1 MEIKILWTDF
11 AKSAVRSIYDY
22 YLEHVSRSLSRKL
35 VIGIVTETKQ
45 LQYQPTMGTLE
56 PLLEKDSRNFRY
68 ILYKSYKI
76 IYWFNEDRNAIE
88 IVDVFDSRQNPIKI
102 SKSTAK

>member
-11 AKSAVRSIYDY
+11 AKSSVRSIYDY

-35 VIGIVTETKQ
+35 VIGIVTETKH

-56 PLLEKDSRNFRY
+56 PLLEKDPRDFRY

-76 IYWFNEDRNAIE
+76 IYWFNEDRKAIE
-88 IVDVFDSRQNPIKI
+88 IMDVFDSRQNPVKI
-102 SKSTAK
+102 NNGTVK

>member
-22 YLEHVSRSLSRKL
+22 YLEHVSRNLATKL
-35 VIGIVTETKQ
+35 VVGIVDETKQ
-45 LQYQPTMGTLE
+45 LQYQPKMGTLE
-56 PLLEKDSRNFRY
+56 PLLEKDPRDFRY

-76 IYWFNEDRNAIE
+76 IYWFNEDRKAIE
-88 IVDVFDSRQNPIKI
+88 IVDVFDSRQNPVKI
-102 SKSTAK
+102 NKGTVK

>member
-11 AKSAVRSIYDY
+11 AKSAVRSIFDY
-22 YLEHVSRSLSRKL
+22 YLEHVSRNLARKL
-35 VIGIVTETKQ
+35 VVGIVSETRQ

-56 PLLEKDSRNFRY
+56 PLLEKDPREFRY

-76 IYWFNEDRNAIE
+76 IYWINLDRKAIE
-88 IVDVFDSRQNPIKI
+88 IVDVFDARQNPIKI
-102 SKSTAK
+102 TKGTVR

>member
-1 MEIKILWTDF
+1 
-11 AKSAVRSIYDY
+11 
-22 YLEHVSRSLSRKL
+22 
-35 VIGIVTETKQ
+35 
-45 LQYQPTMGTLE
+45 
-56 PLLEKDSRNFRY
+56 LLEKDPRNFRY

-102 SKSTAK
+102 TKGTLK

>member
-11 AKSAVRSIYDY
+11 AKSAIRSIFDY
-22 YLEHVSRSLSRKL
+22 YLEHVSRNLARKL
-35 VIGIVTETKQ
+35 VIGIVAETKQ

-56 PLLEKDSRNFRY
+56 PLLEKDPRNFRY

-76 IYWFNEDRNAIE
+76 IYWFNKDRKAIE

-102 SKSTAK
+102 SKSTVE

>member
-11 AKSAVRSIYDY
+11 AKSAVHSIYDY
-22 YLEHVSRSLSRKL
+22 YLEHVSRNLARKL
-35 VIGIVTETKQ
+35 VIGIVAETKQ

-56 PLLEKDSRNFRY
+56 PLLDKDPRNFRY

-76 IYWFNEDRNAIE
+76 IYWINEDRNAIE

-102 SKSTAK
+102 TKGTVK